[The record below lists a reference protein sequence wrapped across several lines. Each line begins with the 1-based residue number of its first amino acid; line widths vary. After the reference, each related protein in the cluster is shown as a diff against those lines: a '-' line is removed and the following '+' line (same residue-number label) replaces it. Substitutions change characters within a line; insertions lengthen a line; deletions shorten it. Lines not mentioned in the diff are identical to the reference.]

1 MKGANL
7 ISEIGFDSWYSQAW
21 KSCYR
26 AVRAVTLNHADTEEV
41 LSEAFTRAFTSLEE
55 LQDHVAPEAW
65 VVRTAINIH
74 RDRNRK
80 LNNAKRFLFA
90 VNDTYEDQ
98 SNSLSEEMEKGLQA
112 LPLRQREVIAL
123 RVILG
128 LSSEET
134 ANHLGISIPTV
145 STHLRRGLETM
156 RKLLDGESK

>member
-1 MKGANL
+1 M
-7 ISEIGFDSWYSQAW
+7 ISDVGFEVWYSQAW
-21 KSCYR
+21 KPCYR
-26 AVRAVTLNHADTEEV
+26 AVRAVILDHADTEEV
-41 LSEAFTRAFTSLEE
+41 LSDAFTRAFSLLDE
-55 LQDHVAPEAW
+55 LHNHVAPEAW

-74 RDRNRK
+74 RDRNKK

-90 VNDTYEDQ
+90 VRDSYEDQ
-98 SNSLSEEMEKGLQA
+98 YNSLSDEMEKGLKA

-145 STHLRRGLETM
+145 STHLRRGLESL
-156 RKLLDGESK
+156 RIQLNGESI